1 MCSFCEAVLRTIIV
15 RLEIIS
21 SYELVNNL
29 KQISLIQTIA
39 NNPFSFE
46 LFPKLLRETPI
57 TEEQNYIYR
66 ENYRIS
72 GNDRVATKLM
82 YRYKIN
88 DLTLEQL
95 LKYMKEDNFMKNY
108 ANHLKNQDFSLEENY
123 KILEEL
129 QNSSI
134 QLTLYIVYSFVLKFD
149 NHDRENQNIYNY
161 TIYKDQYRVHY
172 HINKLIYKEREDFET
187 KQDSLAKLIDIYF
200 LTRLK
205 KIEPKKID

>member
-1 MCSFCEAVLRTIIV
+1 MYHQNKTLKELENISYNANYQADIEDIGELQKNRAISLDNKTQKIFFLIAIASLAGKAPIFISKYFCYSIISN
-15 RLEIIS
+15 IFNTSDSNDFKKHHIKYNHAIS

-46 LFPKLLRETPI
+46 LFPKLLKETPI

-66 ENYRIS
+66 
-72 GNDRVATKLM
+72 
-82 YRYKIN
+82 
-88 DLTLEQL
+88 
-95 LKYMKEDNFMKNY
+95 
-108 ANHLKNQDFSLEENY
+108 ENY

-149 NHDRENQNIYNY
+149 NHDRENQNIYNL
-161 TIYKDQYRVHY
+161 QRV
-172 HINKLIYKEREDFET
+172 T
-187 KQDSLAKLIDIYF
+187 KTSTK
-200 LTRLK
+200 
-205 KIEPKKID
+205 